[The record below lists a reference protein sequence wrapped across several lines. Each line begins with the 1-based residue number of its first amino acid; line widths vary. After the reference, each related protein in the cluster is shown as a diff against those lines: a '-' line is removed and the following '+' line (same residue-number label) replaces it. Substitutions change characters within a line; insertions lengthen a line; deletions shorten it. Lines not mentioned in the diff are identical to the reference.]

1 MKIYCGDYR
10 VSASLIRDAV
20 EYYERNCG
28 SIQSFP
34 WEMSPNYQ
42 PPPAGIINSS
52 SIAMM
57 ESTKGG
63 GVATTQYFNPN
74 EDFDDADDPND
85 YDDDRSFDSNSDDD
99 NK

>member
-42 PPPAGIINSS
+42 PPAGIINSS

-63 GVATTQYFNPN
+63 VVAAAQYFDPN